1 MSQEPSDEKGTTL
14 IFPIPQT
21 VAAYYETG
29 ALGSPLIFSTQCR
42 LDGRL
47 LVAQPERRITIDGTH
62 LTVVKVLEAR
72 YDGFKN
78 FYLNVHF
85 GRLRHHLEKAGVSIP
100 SGLIL

>member
-1 MSQEPSDEKGTTL
+1 MPREPSDGKGTTL

-21 VAAYYETG
+21 VVAYHEAG
-29 ALGSPLIFSTQCR
+29 ALGGPLIFSSQCR

-47 LVAQPERRITIDGTH
+47 VVAPPERRITTDSTH

-72 YDGFKN
+72 YGFKN

-85 GRLRHHLEKAGVSIP
+85 GRLRHHLEKAGVKIP